1 MQPLL
6 RKPSIHSGTAKR
18 PHFFGPRSYW
28 PQPLSPLAL
37 HHPSQLFSEEAVR
50 YVWCANK
57 QGLKDVMVPQPRCT
71 LYSVA
76 LLKGRIV
83 PMEFPAFCCCV
94 RSACFLR
101 RAHTH
106 RQPKARHETSI
117 PSTHGH
123 FIPTETNSTLKS
135 TPNYL
140 HRRFYHPVSLSWHF
154 GAADSGSDTRFCL
167 HLPSASVVALL
178 SLIAK
183 TSLYAF
189 YFYCII
195 ISVRINF
202 PSRIMFPFQY

>member
-1 MQPLL
+1 
-6 RKPSIHSGTAKR
+6 
-18 PHFFGPRSYW
+18 
-28 PQPLSPLAL
+28 
-37 HHPSQLFSEEAVR
+37 
-50 YVWCANK
+50 
-57 QGLKDVMVPQPRCT
+57 MVPQPRCT

-83 PMEFPAFCCCV
+83 PMEFPAFCRCV

-167 HLPSASVVALL
+167 HLPSASVVAHL
-178 SLIAK
+178 SLICEP
-183 TSLYAF
+183 SLDTF
-189 YFYCII
+189 YFYCIVI
-195 ISVRINF
+195 TIKINVF
-202 PSRIMFPFQY
+202 LSSTLIYVSGASGRLSDWHLFDLIFLYQKLPSL